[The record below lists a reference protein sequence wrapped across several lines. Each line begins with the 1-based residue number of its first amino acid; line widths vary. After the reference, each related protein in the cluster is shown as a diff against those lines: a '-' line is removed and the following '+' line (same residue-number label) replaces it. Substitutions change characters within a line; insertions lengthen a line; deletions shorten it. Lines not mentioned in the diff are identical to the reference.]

1 MTTSEIDDNP
11 FKWKQFSHDIIL
23 WSVRWYCNFALTY
36 RDLVMMMEERG
47 LSASH
52 TTIMR
57 WVHQY
62 SPELK
67 KRLKK
72 FLKQSN
78 DPYRIDETYIK
89 VKGIWHYLYRAVDS
103 EGNTLDWMLSKKRN
117 QEAAE
122 KFFKQLLSNDHCS
135 SPRVMNVDKN
145 AAYPPAFNTIKGNR
159 LIPKETQLRQVKYLN
174 NVIEQD
180 HRFSKR
186 RIVYSQWLQTFKTA
200 EATISGYES
209 IHMIRKGQVEGVGRK
224 DILAQKKFIDDLFGI
239 AA

>member
-78 DPYRIDETYIK
+78 DSYRIDETYIK
-89 VKGIWHYLYRAVDS
+89 VKGIWYYLYRAVDS

-122 KFFKQLLSNDHCS
+122 IFFKQVLSNDHCS
-135 SPRVMNVDKN
+135 SPRVMSVDKN
-145 AAYPPAFNTIKGNR
+145 AAYPSAFKTIKDNG
-159 LIPKETQLRQVKYLN
+159 LIPEETKFRQVKYLN
-174 NVIEQD
+174 NIIEQD

-186 RIVYSQWLQTFKTA
+186 RIMYSQWLQTFKTA
-200 EATISGYES
+200 QATISGYES
-209 IHMIRKGQVEGVGRK
+209 IHMIRKGQINGVERK
-224 DILAQKKFIDDLFGI
+224 DIVAQKKFIDDLFGI